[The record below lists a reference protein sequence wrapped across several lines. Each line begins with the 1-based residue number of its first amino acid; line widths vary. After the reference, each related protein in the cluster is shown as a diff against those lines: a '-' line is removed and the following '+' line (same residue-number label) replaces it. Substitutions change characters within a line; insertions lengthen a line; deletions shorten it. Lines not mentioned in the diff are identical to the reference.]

1 MRSLP
6 VFLVHIETGAVHG
19 RNDFIKRNLPGC
31 IEEAGQIDRAQGT
44 HGSHRISFN
53 AGDLDQSVYRVTG
66 KAQIVFHGNFCG
78 VFDLVDIEA
87 VKRCNSGSRHR
98 AGAPDFRL
106 ASAFCSGYARI
117 GADNISDQSGNRQGI
132 EYLLLRKA
140 SVVLH
145 VIQDGRED
153 SAASAGRCRDDHFFR
168 RILFADRV
176 GIGRNQPVH
185 GHIRAFIVAS
195 LFVQRLS
202 LPKHAQAPGQGSF
215 RFQPAFDRT
224 AHGLPD
230 LPQILAERRSF

>member
-1 MRSLP
+1 M
-6 VFLVHIETGAVHG
+6 
-19 RNDFIKRNLPGC
+19 
-31 IEEAGQIDRAQGT
+31 
-44 HGSHRISFN
+44 
-53 AGDLDQSVYRVTG
+53 
-66 KAQIVFHGNFCG
+66 
-78 VFDLVDIEA
+78 
-87 VKRCNSGSRHR
+87 
-98 AGAPDFRL
+98 
-106 ASAFCSGYARI
+106 
-117 GADNISDQSGNRQGI
+117 
-132 EYLLLRKA
+132 
-140 SVVLH
+140 H

-202 LPKHAQAPGQGSF
+202 LPKHSQAPGQGSF

-230 LPQILAERRSF
+230 LPQILAERRSFQDVDEPQDTDMLLIAQGDDLGKVLLRIDLLVFIGSFVFDPD